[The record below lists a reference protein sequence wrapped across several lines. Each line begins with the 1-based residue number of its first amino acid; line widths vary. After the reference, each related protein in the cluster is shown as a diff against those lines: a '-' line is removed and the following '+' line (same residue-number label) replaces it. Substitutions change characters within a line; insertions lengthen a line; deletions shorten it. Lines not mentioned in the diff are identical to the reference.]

1 MDAKSLREA
10 MKSKAKRLA
19 SSSSDKV
26 DSSDYTPPEMLNA
39 DVKTGMRPISKR
51 AFKAGGKVE
60 GMEAKQ
66 HAGRRARK
74 AGGRVDV
81 SEKIGLA
88 NTDQKTANEDREGKK
103 HVGGFKKGG
112 RTGKY
117 DGGAMGT
124 RTGKMPQPTQEMLD
138 SAARSEESGPENSK
152 LAPTKSL
159 TPVKRPYT
167 QEKADTLTD
176 YYKKGGKV
184 AKKTGGAIS
193 EAGPDAG
200 GREAKK
206 SGGKVEKWEGSA
218 KDEAQD
224 KKLAKKHGMS
234 MKAWEKS
241 KADEKHD
248 EQKSMKG
255 LKDGGKAK
263 AKGGALEMVSPAAA
277 IAKDGVKGL
286 KNFSPAAMLLS
297 GKKDGGRTAKQM
309 GGQLSP
315 AGAMAL
321 KRAMAQKAMT
331 GNAGR
336 NMIAMKKGGK
346 AEMEHDEGCTCKS
359 CGGARMAR
367 KSGGRTG
374 KGKTNINIVISP
386 HHDGQMGSMGQQR
399 PAMPM
404 APMPMPMRPPVPPT
418 PAAPAPAGLMP
429 PHMAAAPAPMPAPG
443 PMPAGLAPMP
453 APGPMM
459 ARKDGGKV
467 YPKMRFGAGSGE
479 GRLEKVEKYGHKA

>member
-26 DSSDYTPPEMLNA
+26 DSSDYTPPEMLDA

-51 AFKAGGKVE
+51 AFKAGGKVD
-60 GMEAKQ
+60 GMEAKH

-81 SEKIGLA
+81 SEKVGLA

-124 RTGKMPQPTQEMLD
+124 RTEKMPQPTQEMLD
-138 SAARSEESGPENSK
+138 SAARSEESGPEDSK

-159 TPVKRPYT
+159 NPPKRPYT
-167 QEKADTLTD
+167 QDKADTLTD

-184 AKKTGGAIS
+184 KKWNGGGLSRGDGTGTHTMS
-193 EAGPDAG
+193 LDEVDAEKRYKG
-200 GREAKK
+200 DLTRRK

-255 LKDGGKAK
+255 LKSGGRAEKQI
-263 AKGGALEMVSPAAA
+263 GGAMNP
-277 IAKDGVKGL
+277 
-286 KNFSPAAMLLS
+286 
-297 GKKDGGRTAKQM
+297 T
-309 GGQLSP
+309 
-315 AGAMAL
+315 GAMAL
-321 KRAMAQKAMT
+321 KRAMAQKAMM

-336 NMIAMKKGGK
+336 NMVAMKKGGK
-346 AEMEHDEGCTCKS
+346 AEVEHEEGCTCKS

-399 PAMPM
+399 PVMPV

-418 PAAPAPAGLMP
+418 PAAPPPAGLMP
-429 PHMAAAPAPMPAPG
+429 PHMPAGPAPMPAPG